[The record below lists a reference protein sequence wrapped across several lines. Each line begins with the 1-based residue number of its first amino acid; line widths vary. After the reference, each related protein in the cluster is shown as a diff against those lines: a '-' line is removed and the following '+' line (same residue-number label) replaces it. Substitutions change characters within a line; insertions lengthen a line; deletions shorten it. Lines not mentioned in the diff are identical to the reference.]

1 MSKSDPMN
9 SAMDLAMKVTA
20 VIMAGVAL
28 YEALNTLSSMRA
40 SRDDDDNQMRLNY
53 DSEASEASEEA
64 VLQRLRD
71 RLAREDQ
78 A

>member
-9 SAMDLAMKVTA
+9 NAMDLAMKVTA

-40 SRDDDDNQMRLNY
+40 SHEDDNQMRLNY